1 MFSTIR
7 ARIVALAVV
16 IVVVALGA
24 NTALDYFV
32 ANSHNTES
40 VDSMLTAVEDS
51 HAAGINDWVASHAQ
65 MINSLQDA
73 VVDPADP
80 VPALKQIAAAGG
92 FTNVYVGYAD
102 KTAKFSDPTG
112 IPPDYDPTGRPWYKQ
127 AVAAGKGI
135 VTPPYVDAGS
145 GKLVVA
151 FATPVIRDGAV
162 KAVVSGDVSMDSVI
176 ANVRSIQPTPASF
189 GMLVDSSGQIVAHPD
204 AKLTLKPVSDLAP
217 DLAGE
222 RLAALFS
229 SADPLAVDVGGSTKL
244 MRAEPIAG
252 TDWHVIVALDQGDA
266 TAGMR
271 SLLTASLIALVVI
284 AVAAAVIVAAATAVS
299 FQRLSKVRDAMDA
312 ISAGEGDLT
321 QRLPAEGTDEVAQI
335 ARSFNAFMDKLRNVM
350 RHIREAS
357 ESVRTASDEIAA
369 GNVDLSGRTESAAAS
384 LQQTAASMEEIT
396 ATVAQSANAAQQ
408 ADVTAASASQV
419 ASRGGAVI
427 SDVVRT
433 MGSIEEASVKI
444 ADIIGVIDGIAF
456 QTNIL
461 ALNAAVE
468 AARAGEQGRGFA
480 VVAGEVRSLA
490 QRSAQAA
497 REIKDLIEST
507 VASVTS
513 GSQQVRRAG
522 ETMDEIVQNVGNVTT
537 IISEVT
543 NAAGEQTRGI
553 QEVNRAVSQLD
564 EMVQQNAAL
573 VEESTAAATA
583 LRGQATNLAAAVGQF
598 KLD

>member
-7 ARIVALAVV
+7 ARIVALCVV
-16 IVVVALGA
+16 IVVVALAA

-32 ANSHNTES
+32 ANSHNK
-40 VDSMLTAVEDS
+40 DSIDATLTAVENS
-51 HAAGINDWVASHAQ
+51 HAEGIGDWVSTHAQ
-65 MINSLQDA
+65 MIESLQDA
-73 VVDPADP
+73 VLQPDP
-80 VPALKQIAAAGG
+80 VPMLKQIATAGG

-102 KTAKFSDPTG
+102 KTAKFSDATG

-127 AVAAGKGI
+127 AVAAGKGV
-135 VTPPYVDAGS
+135 VTPPYVDVGT

-151 FATPVIRDGAV
+151 FATPVIRDGQV
-162 KAVVSGDVSMDSVI
+162 KGVISGDLAMDSVI
-176 ANVRSIQPTPASF
+176 ANVRSIHPTPASF
-189 GMLVDSSGQIVAHPD
+189 GMLVDSTGAIVAHDD
-204 AKLTLKPVSDLAP
+204 AKLTLKPVTDVAP
-217 DLAGE
+217 SL
-222 RLAALFS
+222 
-229 SADPLAVDVGGSTKL
+229 SADKLATLFAATRPMPVDVNGDIKL
-244 MRAEPIAG
+244 MRAQAIAG
-252 TDWHVIVALDQGDA
+252 TDWRVIVAFDRADA
-266 TAGMR
+266 LAGMR
-271 SLLTASLIALVVI
+271 SLLTVSLITLVVI
-284 AVAAAVIVAAATAVS
+284 AVVAALVVGAATSVS
-299 FQRLSKVRDAMDA
+299 FKRLSTVRDAMDA

-321 QRLPAEGTDEVAQI
+321 QRLPATGNDEVAQI
-335 ARSFNAFMDKLRNVM
+335 ARSFNGFMDKLRDVM
-350 RHIREAS
+350 RHIRDAS
-357 ESVRTASDEIAA
+357 QSVRTASDEIAA

-384 LQQTAASMEEIT
+384 LEETAASMEEIT

-408 ADVTAASASQV
+408 ADITANSASTV

-427 SDVVRT
+427 NDVVDT
-433 MGSIEEASVKI
+433 MGAIEKASVKI

-497 REIKDLIEST
+497 REIKALIEST
-507 VASVTS
+507 VASVNS
-513 GSQQVRRAG
+513 GSQLVRRAG
-522 ETMDEIVQNVGNVTT
+522 ETMDEIVANVSNVTT

-573 VEESTAAATA
+573 VEQSTAAAAA
-583 LRGQATNLAAAVGQF
+583 LRSQAVNLAEAVGQF

>member
-1 MFSTIR
+1 MFSSIR
-7 ARIVALAVV
+7 ARIVALCVV
-16 IVVVALGA
+16 IVVAALAA

-32 ANSHNTES
+32 ANSHNK
-40 VDSMLTAVEDS
+40 DSIDATLTAVENS
-51 HAAGINDWVASHAQ
+51 HAEGIGDWVATHAQ
-65 MINSLQDA
+65 MIESLQDA
-73 VVDPADP
+73 VLQPDP
-80 VPALKQIAAAGG
+80 VPMLKQIATAGG

-102 KTAKFSDPTG
+102 KTAKFSDATG

-127 AVAAGKGI
+127 AVAAGKGV
-135 VTPPYVDAGS
+135 VTPPYVDVGT

-151 FATPVIRDGAV
+151 FATPVIRDGQV
-162 KAVVSGDVSMDSVI
+162 KGVISGDVAMDSVI
-176 ANVRSIQPTPASF
+176 ANVRSIHPTPASF
-189 GMLVDSSGQIVAHPD
+189 GMLVDSTGAIVAHDD
-204 AKLTLKPVSDLAP
+204 AKLTLKPVTDVAPSLSGDKLAT
-217 DLAGE
+217 LF
-222 RLAALFS
+222 AATR
-229 SADPLAVDVGGSTKL
+229 PMPVDVNGDIKL
-244 MRAEPIAG
+244 MRAQAIAG
-252 TDWHVIVALDQGDA
+252 TDWRVIVAFDRADA
-266 TAGMR
+266 LAGMR
-271 SLLTASLIALVVI
+271 SLLTVSLITLVVI
-284 AVAAAVIVAAATAVS
+284 AVVAALVVGAATSVS
-299 FQRLSKVRDAMDA
+299 FKRLSSVRDAMDA

-321 QRLPAEGTDEVAQI
+321 QRLPVTGNDEVAQI
-335 ARSFNAFMDKLRNVM
+335 ARSFNGFMDKLRDVM
-350 RHIREAS
+350 RHIRDAS
-357 ESVRTASDEIAA
+357 QSVRTASDEIAA

-384 LQQTAASMEEIT
+384 LEETAASMEEIT

-408 ADVTAASASQV
+408 ADITANSASTV

-427 SDVVRT
+427 SDVVDT
-433 MGSIEEASVKI
+433 MGAIEKASVKI

-497 REIKDLIEST
+497 REIKGLIEST
-507 VASVTS
+507 VASVNS
-513 GSQQVRRAG
+513 GSQLVRRAG
-522 ETMDEIVQNVGNVTT
+522 ETMDEIVANVSNVTT

-573 VEESTAAATA
+573 VEQSTAAAAA
-583 LRGQATNLAAAVGQF
+583 LRSQAVNLADAVGQF